1 MAKNFQNS
9 IENLVHNMISIVS
22 ITLLCIF
29 CLIIIYIVLFV
40 SFKAIQD
47 NDIKRGLKNGFL
59 ELYLNTIFKLSLKVE
74 LNQLLNKENALLGVN
89 KHLQKQRLIFNKIK
103 FKVKNNKIKF
113 EIRTKNILTL
123 KFLESNKKEHL
134 GIIKQKLEV
143 SLLEYRFSDF
153 ISEKSGYWIQGVKY

>member
-9 IENLVHNMISIVS
+9 MENLVHNMISIVS

-59 ELYLNTIFKLSLKVE
+59 ELYLNTIFKD
-74 LNQLLNKENALLGVN
+74 
-89 KHLQKQRLIFNKIK
+89 R
-103 FKVKNNKIKF
+103 
-113 EIRTKNILTL
+113 
-123 KFLESNKKEHL
+123 
-134 GIIKQKLEV
+134 
-143 SLLEYRFSDF
+143 
-153 ISEKSGYWIQGVKY
+153 KSVV